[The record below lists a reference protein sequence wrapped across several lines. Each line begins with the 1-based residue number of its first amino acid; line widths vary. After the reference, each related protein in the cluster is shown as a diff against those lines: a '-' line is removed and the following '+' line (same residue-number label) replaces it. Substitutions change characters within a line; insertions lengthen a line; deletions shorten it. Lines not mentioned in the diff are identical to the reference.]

1 MDPLT
6 NFWLSNRKL
15 WFYSTPETDAI
26 VIEHTK
32 EYFQNYDLIKELSIL
47 GQIIFHDQI
56 IRHYVRRIQS
66 NSDNDITNSS
76 SVIIELNNKKAINL
90 CNQLLESNE
99 ILNYSP
105 IERCFALMPLRH
117 SEDEA
122 DRIRVIHIIE
132 EYMNINMNINEKE
145 KSSPDPDYLR
155 FYQASLERVRDPYEI
170 ISLVDFP
177 IELICKSSSF
187 NISRFLDTTYSEI
200 KLEDIPIE
208 FIDGFKKAINIDNQS
223 NSSDYE
229 ITISISGGSDSMLCL
244 FIAWKMGY
252 QVKALM
258 IDYCNRIEH
267 LEEVNFVSLFCQKL
281 NIEFYVRPISEMKRE
296 RDSTREFYET
306 VTRNIRFRSYKFLG
320 NPVVL
325 GHNLDDCFEN
335 CITNI
340 MTKRS
345 KDNIFGMKPI
355 SDQMGVSIR
364 RPLLDIPKSQIVSLC
379 NRFNIPYLLDS
390 TPKWSR
396 RGRIR
401 DIVVPALKEFDVNLI
416 PRIMEFCEE
425 SSKSLQDYQDILE
438 SYPITESIYQIKT
451 KINNEDTN
459 NSKENKHK
467 QQKRYKTDVRTQL
480 SFLIDC
486 RVEYFNRNIR
496 FWQGMI
502 NRITDTFNIKRIRIS
517 TIESMITSVISEL
530 NNENN
535 QREIKVSL
543 SNDLICFIN
552 VSRTDIIFRL
562 K

>member
-1 MDPLT
+1 MSNCDSLT

-15 WFYSTPETDAI
+15 WFNSTPETDEF
-26 VIEHTK
+26 VLQNTTQ
-32 EYFQNYDLIKELSIL
+32 YFKNDNLVNQLTTL

-56 IRHYVRRIQS
+56 VRHYVRHIIK
-66 NSDNDITNSS
+66 DEIYKITKTQKEEL
-76 SVIIELNNKKAINL
+76 IIFHNQKAIKL
-90 CNQLLESNE
+90 CNQLLESKE
-99 ILNYSP
+99 ILTLNP
-105 IERCFALMPLRH
+105 IERCFTLMPLRH
-117 SEDEA
+117 SENEK

-132 EYMNINMNINEKE
+132 EYLNENQE
-145 KSSPDPDYLR
+145 HPQNPDYLR
-155 FYQASLERVRDPYEI
+155 FYQAALERVRVPYET
-170 ISLVDFP
+170 ISMVEFP
-177 IELICKSSSF
+177 IYLVCKSSTF
-187 NISRFLDTTYSEI
+187 DISRFLDTTYSEI
-200 KLEDIPIE
+200 KIEDIPIE
-208 FIDGFKKAINIDNQS
+208 FIDGFKQTIKPD
-223 NSSDYE
+223 SDSQ

-244 FIAWKMGY
+244 FLVWKMGY
-252 QVKALM
+252 KVKALM
-258 IDYCNRIEH
+258 IDYCNRTEH
-267 LEEVNFVSLFCQKL
+267 SDEIDLVSLFCQKL
-281 NIEFYVRPISEMKRE
+281 NVEFYIRPISEMKRH

-364 RPLLDIPKSQIVSLC
+364 RPLLDIPKSQIVLLC

-396 RGRIR
+396 RGKIR

-438 SYPITESIYQIKT
+438 SYPITQTQTQTEL
-451 KINNEDTN
+451 
-459 NSKENKHK
+459 
-467 QQKRYKTDVRTQL
+467 QL
-480 SFLIDC
+480 SFSINSSN
-486 RVEYFNRNIR
+486 FNTNIR

-502 NRITDTFNIKRIRIS
+502 NRITDIFKIKRIRIS
-517 TIESMITSVISEL
+517 TIESMITSIVKEL
-530 NNENN
+530 NNQNN
-535 QREIKVSL
+535 KKEIKISL
-543 SNDLICFIN
+543 SNDLISFIN
-552 VSRTDIIFRL
+552 VARTEIFYKL
-562 K
+562 KT

>member
-1 MDPLT
+1 MDSLT

-32 EYFQNYDLIKELSIL
+32 EYFQNYDLIKNLTIL

-66 NSDNDITNSS
+66 NSDNDISDSS

-90 CNQLLESNE
+90 CNKLLESNE

-117 SEDEA
+117 SEDET

-132 EYMNINMNINEKE
+132 EYMNMTDKE
-145 KSSPDPDYLR
+145 QSSPDPDYLR

-177 IELICKSSSF
+177 IYLVCKSSTF
-187 NISRFLDTTYSEI
+187 DLSRFLDTTYSEI
-200 KLEDIPIE
+200 NIEDIPIE
-208 FIDGFKKAINIDNQS
+208 FIDGFKKAINIDNTS
-223 NSSDYE
+223 NASDNE

-252 QVKALM
+252 KVKALM
-258 IDYCNRIEH
+258 IDYCNRLEH
-267 LEEVNFVSLFCQKL
+267 IEEVNFVSLFCQKL
-281 NIEFYVRPISEMKRE
+281 NVEFYVRPISEMKRH

-306 VTRNIRFRSYKFLG
+306 VTKNIRFRSYKFLG

-345 KDNIFGMKPI
+345 KDNIFGMKPV

-364 RPLLDIPKSQIVSLC
+364 RPLLDIPKSQIVLLC

-438 SYPITESIYQIKT
+438 SYPITESYYQIKT
-451 KINNEDTN
+451 KINKEDTIN
-459 NSKENKHK
+459 DKENKHK
-467 QQKRYKTDVRTQL
+467 HEKPYKIDVRTQL
-480 SFLIDC
+480 SFSIDC
-486 RVEYFNRNIR
+486 RVEYFNQNIR
-496 FWQGMI
+496 FWQGMV
-502 NRITDTFNIKRIRIS
+502 NRITDIFNIKRIRIS
-517 TIESMITSVISEL
+517 TIESMINTFITEL
-530 NNENN
+530 NNEHN

-562 K
+562 KEQK